1 MGNVNPRK
9 AGVLLSYVNL
19 IINTVIP
26 FFYTPIMLNI
36 LGQSEYGLY
45 SLSNSVISYLSLLQ
59 FGMGA
64 AVIRYIAK
72 YRATGEKEK
81 MSQIAGLFT
90 VIYIFLALLVLIVGL
105 GFMFLSPMIFKN
117 GLNLQEISKMRLLI
131 IIMTLSTAFSFISVV
146 FSSIINAYE
155 RFVFKRVTDIILTI
169 CAPIFNLF
177 VLFLGFQSV
186 GMATVS
192 LVTQVVILPVNIR
205 YVYKRIGLKL
215 AFVKPPKSLL
225 KELFS
230 FSIFMF
236 LSSVADLLFWSTD
249 NVLIGAM
256 IGSAAVAVYNVG
268 GVFTSLMR
276 NLTTA
281 INDVFVPKVTM
292 MVAVDDSVEELSELM
307 VRVGRLQYLMVSI
320 LSSGFIVFGQVFIYY
335 WSGDI
340 YADAYWVSLVTFLP
354 SAIPILQNIAFGV
367 IVAQHRNKFRCCVY
381 FGIAILN
388 AVSTFLVIPY
398 YGYMGAAICSGVS
411 YIIGHGLILNIYYR
425 RVIKLD
431 IFNFWINI
439 LKMSVVPVIMTI
451 VGYIFVNVI
460 IPWNLF
466 GMLVEGF
473 IFVCIFV
480 VFTWVFSM
488 NQYEKS
494 IFIGLFKNLNIIGQ
508 LKSLKRG
515 ER

>member
-1 MGNVNPRK
+1 M
-9 AGVLLSYVNL
+9 
-19 IINTVIP
+19 
-26 FFYTPIMLNI
+26 
-36 LGQSEYGLY
+36 
-45 SLSNSVISYLSLLQ
+45 
-59 FGMGA
+59 
-64 AVIRYIAK
+64 
-72 YRATGEKEK
+72 
-81 MSQIAGLFT
+81 
-90 VIYIFLALLVLIVGL
+90 
-105 GFMFLSPMIFKN
+105 
-117 GLNLQEISKMRLLI
+117 
-131 IIMTLSTAFSFISVV
+131 
-146 FSSIINAYE
+146 
-155 RFVFKRVTDIILTI
+155 
-169 CAPIFNLF
+169 
-177 VLFLGFQSV
+177 
-186 GMATVS
+186 
-192 LVTQVVILPVNIR
+192 
-205 YVYKRIGLKL
+205 
-215 AFVKPPKSLL
+215 
-225 KELFS
+225 
-230 FSIFMF
+230 
-236 LSSVADLLFWSTD
+236 
-249 NVLIGAM
+249 
-256 IGSAAVAVYNVG
+256 YNVG

-494 IFIGLFKNLNIIGQ
+494 IFIWLFKNLNIIGQ